1 MQDTSEVQSLAQCN
15 FLRPILM
22 EGRISGIF
30 PGLGQA
36 ASLLHS
42 SKPPYQQSIIYPAE
56 ISYPGRMS

>member
-1 MQDTSEVQSLAQCN
+1 LRNAT

-42 SKPPYQQSIIYPAE
+42 SKLPHQQSIIYPAE
-56 ISYPGRMS
+56 ISYPGRTS